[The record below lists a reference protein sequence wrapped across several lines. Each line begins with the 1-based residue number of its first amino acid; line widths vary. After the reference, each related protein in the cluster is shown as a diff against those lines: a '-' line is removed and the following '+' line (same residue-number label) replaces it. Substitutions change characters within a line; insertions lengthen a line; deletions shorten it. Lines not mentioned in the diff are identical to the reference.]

1 MEDLFTFLGFF
12 TAFVIVLLSTPALIK
27 VAYLKRLVDEPGEAR
42 KVHKRRIPT
51 IGGILIFAG
60 TLFSFYLWYPFSE
73 VDEYQNLIH
82 AIKDF
87 KYIGAAMLLL
97 FFVGVKDDI
106 IGTAPVKK
114 LVGHLLVARQLVP
127 VAVAG
132 SCGR

>member
-82 AIKDF
+82 AIVGGDIF
-87 KYIGAAMLLL
+87 HRGHQAVFAPQWDLWCGGFQNGDAEFGAGDLIFLA
-97 FFVGVKDDI
+97 VHAD
-106 IGTAPVKK
+106 
-114 LVGHLLVARQLVP
+114 QL
-127 VAVAG
+127 G
-132 SCGR
+132 I